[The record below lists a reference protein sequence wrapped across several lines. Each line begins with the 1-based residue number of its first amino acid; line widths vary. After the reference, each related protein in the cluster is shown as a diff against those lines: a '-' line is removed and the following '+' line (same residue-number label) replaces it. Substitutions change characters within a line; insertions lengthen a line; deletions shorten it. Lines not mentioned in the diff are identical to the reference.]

1 MKYLKLF
8 EDHKETSDKI
18 SEIERLAKEQSDEV
32 INQYKELIN
41 EVMYDVSDDYKTES
55 KINVN
60 YDSISDCKTYLDYRI
75 YFTGDKYEDLL
86 SKLLEVVRRLKD
98 AYGVSYN
105 LEAIFDMGW
114 KFQAA
119 LGPITS
125 IKKLKGNINYYYYK
139 NPLDFEEARKMI
151 KNHINDIVGPMNS
164 TTNPSDIKL
173 MILISF

>member
-32 INQYKELIN
+32 INQYKELID

-98 AYGVSYN
+98 AYDVSYDIKG
-105 LEAIFDMGW
+105 IFDMDVTTLPRYT
-114 KFQAA
+114 F
-119 LGPITS
+119 
-125 IKKLKGNINYYYYK
+125 KKLPGRINYYT
-139 NPLDFEEARKMI
+139 NPFDFVEAKKI
-151 KNHINDIVGPMNS
+151 VKNHIDINS
-164 TTNPSDIKL
+164 RTNPSDIKL

>member
-32 INQYKELIN
+32 INQYKELID

-55 KINVN
+55 KININ
-60 YDSISDCKTYLDYRI
+60 YDSISDCKTYLEYRI

-98 AYGVSYN
+98 AYDVSYD
-105 LEAIFDMGW
+105 IKGIWDMDV
-114 KFQAA
+114 
-119 LGPITS
+119 TS
-125 IKKLKGNINYYYYK
+125 LKKLKGNINYYT
-139 NPLDFEEARKMI
+139 NPFDFAEARKMI
-151 KNHINDIVGPMNS
+151 KNHINDIVEPFNS

-173 MILISF
+173 GILISF

>member
-32 INQYKELIN
+32 INQYKELID

-60 YDSISDCKTYLDYRI
+60 YDSISDCKTYLEYRI

-98 AYGVSYN
+98 AYDVSYDIKG
-105 LEAIFDMGW
+105 IFDMDV
-114 KFQAA
+114 
-119 LGPITS
+119 TS
-125 IKKLKGNINYYYYK
+125 LKKLKGNINYYRS
-139 NPLDFEEARKMI
+139 PLESIVFAEARKMI
-151 KNHINDIVGPMNS
+151 KNHINDIVGPFNS

-173 MILISF
+173 SILISF

>member
-32 INQYKELIN
+32 INQYKELID

-60 YDSISDCKTYLDYRI
+60 YDSISDCKTYLEYRI

-86 SKLLEVVRRLKD
+86 SKLLEVVRDTKHLYKSKEDSLRRTF
-98 AYGVSYN
+98 G
-105 LEAIFDMGW
+105 IR
-114 KFQAA
+114 
-119 LGPITS
+119 
-125 IKKLKGNINYYYYK
+125 NI
-139 NPLDFEEARKMI
+139 
-151 KNHINDIVGPMNS
+151 
-164 TTNPSDIKL
+164 SD
-173 MILISF
+173 ILISCIYNFVNQCF